1 MTYLVFH
8 LVGYEKKDQL
18 GNLEDKVV
26 IRLIDTDYISALER
40 ARAIISKPFWT
51 LGEVV
56 EYRESKDGNK

>member
-40 ARAIISKPFWT
+40 AKQIIEKPFWL
-51 LGEVV
+51 LGEVI
-56 EYRESKDGNK
+56 EYKEKEDGNK